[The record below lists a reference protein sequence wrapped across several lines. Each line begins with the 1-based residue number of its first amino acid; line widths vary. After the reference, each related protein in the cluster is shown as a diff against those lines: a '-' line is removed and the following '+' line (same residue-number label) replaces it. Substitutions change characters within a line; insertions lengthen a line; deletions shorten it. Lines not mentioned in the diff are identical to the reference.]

1 MEARFL
7 CNHGLMSALLVKWR
21 FSNFNFVML
30 LEQCTL
36 FSLPSLDRINGEVGE
51 QGAEFVEQ
59 HEEDACDGTCD
70 EACDDA
76 CDDDLCIIMVSLM
89 GQYEVVYIP
98 PSGASQDCTP
108 CDIPSSNSDPK
119 LIGEA
124 SHLIEGFLC
133 NPESECVI
141 IRRKKKTNV

>member
-59 HEEDACDGTCD
+59 HEEDACD

-98 PSGASQDCTP
+98 LSGASQDCTP

-119 LIGEA
+119 LLGEA